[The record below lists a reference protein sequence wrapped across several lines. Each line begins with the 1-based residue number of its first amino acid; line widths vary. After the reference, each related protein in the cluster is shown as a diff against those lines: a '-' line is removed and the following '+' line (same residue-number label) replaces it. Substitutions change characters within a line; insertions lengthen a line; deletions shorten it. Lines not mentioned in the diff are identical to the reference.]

1 MEKKQEQKLDA
12 NDKALQD
19 ILRWIL
25 EDYNVR
31 KMLKDLIIAKEKQDN
46 IWLMK
51 EIFNAKPED
60 PGGDLF
66 FKRK

>member
-1 MEKKQEQKLDA
+1 MKQEQKLDA
-12 NDKALQD
+12 NDKKLQEL
-19 ILRWIL
+19 IRWMLDNYTI
-25 EDYNVR
+25 R
-31 KMLKDLIIAKEKQDN
+31 QMLKELIIAKEKQDN

-51 EIFNAKPED
+51 QIFNAKPED

>member
-1 MEKKQEQKLDA
+1 MEKEQKLDPK
-12 NDKALQD
+12 DEALKELIEIMLD
-19 ILRWIL
+19 
-25 EDYNVR
+25 DYVIR
-31 KMLKDLIIAKEKQDN
+31 QKLKTLISHKEQQEN

-51 EIFNAKPED
+51 QIFNARPED